1 MLINL
6 RLFSI
11 SMSAALIVGCSL
23 NVKPIYNDKEQA
35 KAERAVVEL
44 HKLQE
49 ERKFEDIYALLDDTS
64 RGATTKDQFMTAAN
78 LAFETWGRL
87 ESTSLIQ
94 AKVFPTSPIQVKML
108 YNSKFEK
115 GDAQE
120 WFTWNIYGDGVRLFE
135 YRTTPGWD
143 K

>member
-1 MLINL
+1 M
-6 RLFSI
+6 
-11 SMSAALIVGCSL
+11 VGCSV
-23 NVKPIYNDKEQA
+23 NVKPVYNDKEQA

-44 HKLQE
+44 HKLQN
-49 ERKFEDIYALLDDTS
+49 ERKFEDIYARLDKTS
-64 RGATTKDQFMTAAN
+64 RGTTTRDQFMAAAN
-78 LAFETWGRL
+78 QTFETWGKL
-87 ESTSLIQ
+87 QSTSLTQ

-120 WFTWNIYGDGVRLFE
+120 WFTWNINGDDVRLFE
-135 YRTTPGWD
+135 YRTSPGWD